1 MVDTLFVDLPLHAG
15 DSRPNDAHVPFDVLP
30 GTNRRTAS
38 RYLPFS
44 LASSSSSIPFV
55 LRALLIPPR
64 ERPPLSS
71 HRLPEASARRRLPPF
86 LIGCALTQLFLMDR
100 KPPASSLHAC
110 RPSPCLWDRAVMT
123 EETPLLHPQD
133 GRDVWRRRT
142 AVTEETPPLHPRSGH
157 GEDDH
162 REARLLGI

>member
-15 DSRPNDAHVPFDVLP
+15 DARPNDAHVPFDVLP

-38 RYLPFS
+38 RYLSFS
-44 LASSSSSIPFV
+44 LASSSSIPFV

-86 LIGCALTQLFLMDR
+86 LIGCALT
-100 KPPASSLHAC
+100 
-110 RPSPCLWDRAVMT
+110 
-123 EETPLLHPQD
+123 
-133 GRDVWRRRT
+133 
-142 AVTEETPPLHPRSGH
+142 
-157 GEDDH
+157 
-162 REARLLGI
+162 